1 MANKNNNN
9 NGNGYKFQGIET
21 PNYTQTPNIYLDEL
35 MSELTGSE
43 FKVLMYITRR
53 TFGFSKRS
61 DNISLNQIAN
71 GIIKKDGTILD
82 KGIGSSIR
90 HVQRAIKG
98 LVDKNIIVKVKR
110 ASKEKGLE
118 STNYSLKFKK
128 DLFEPYGHFD
138 HSPMDIL
145 TIEQKKGIQN
155 KETQQQKNK
164 NIVLNLKKEKELI
177 KKLTELKVKKDVA
190 KSLIKNHN
198 HKKIE
203 SYIDY
208 VNQRIK
214 KGFEIRSIPAFLI
227 DAIKNNYQLPE
238 NFKTESELLIQL
250 NEKANSCFRENNNGD
265 CLVSGS
271 IRLKPWCDQCE
282 KLKKK

>member
-1 MANKNNNN
+1 MANKNNNSN
-9 NGNGYKFQGIET
+9 RKGYKFMGIES
-21 PNYTQTPNIYLDEL
+21 PNYTQVPNVFLDEL

-53 TFGFSKRS
+53 TFGFGKRS

-71 GIIKKDGTILD
+71 GIIKKDGTVLD
-82 KGIGSSIR
+82 KGTGLSKTQIIN
-90 HVQRAIKG
+90 AINK
-98 LVDKNIIVKVKR
+98 LVDKGIVIKLKR
-110 ASKEKGLE
+110 VSEKKGLE
-118 STNYSLKFKK
+118 ATNYRLKFKK
-128 DLFEPYGHFD
+128 DLLEPLYTFYT
-138 HSPMDIL
+138 SPSRKTL
-145 TIEQKKGIQN
+145 IEQKKVIQN

-164 NIVLNLKKEKELI
+164 NVVVDSKKEKELI
-177 KKLTELKVKKDVA
+177 EKLTELKVKKDVA
-190 KSLIKNHN
+190 KSLIRTYD

-214 KGFEIRSIPAFLI
+214 KGYKIRSIPAYLI

-238 NFKTESELLIQL
+238 NFKTKNELKLL
-250 NEKANSCFRENNNGD
+250 RKEKANRCFKDNNNGD
-265 CLVSGS
+265 CLVLGS
-271 IRLKPWCDQCE
+271 IRLHPWCDQCE

>member
-1 MANKNNNN
+1 MVNKNKNNN
-9 NGNGYKFQGIET
+9 GKGYKFKGIES
-21 PNYTQTPNIYLDEL
+21 PNYTQVPNVFLDEL

-43 FKVLMYITRR
+43 LKVLMYINRR
-53 TFGFSKRS
+53 TFGFGKRS

-118 STNYSLKFKK
+118 STNYSLKLKK
-128 DLFEPYGHFD
+128 DLFKFYGHFD

-145 TIEQKKGIQN
+145 TIEQKKVIQN

-164 NIVLNLKKEKELI
+164 NAVLNLKKEKELI
-177 KKLTELKVKKDVA
+177 EKLIKLRVKKDVA
-190 KSLIKNHN
+190 KSLIRTHD

-214 KGFEIRSIPAFLI
+214 KGFEIRSISAYLI

-238 NFKTESELLIQL
+238 NFKTEDELKLLRQK
-250 NEKANSCFRENNNGD
+250 KANRCFKENKGD
-265 CLVSGS
+265 CLVKGS
-271 IRLKPWCDQCE
+271 IRLHSWCDQCE
-282 KLKKK
+282 KLRKE

>member
-1 MANKNNNN
+1 MAKKNNNN
-9 NGNGYKFQGIET
+9 NRKGYKFQGIES
-21 PNYTQTPNIYLDEL
+21 PNYTQVPNVFLDEL

-43 FKVLMYITRR
+43 LKVLMYITRR
-53 TFGFSKRS
+53 TFGFGKKS

-90 HVQRAIKG
+90 HIQRAIKG

-118 STNYSLKFKK
+118 SNNYSLKFKK
-128 DLFEPYGHFD
+128 DLFKFYRHFD

-145 TIEQKKGIQN
+145 TIEQKKFIQN
-155 KETQQQKNK
+155 KETQQQNNK
-164 NIVLNLKKEKELI
+164 NVVLNSKKEKELI
-177 KKLTELKVKKDVA
+177 EKLTELKVKKDVA
-190 KSLIKNHN
+190 KSLIRTHD

-214 KGFEIRSIPAFLI
+214 KGPEIRSIPAYLI

-238 NFKTESELLIQL
+238 NFKTENELKLL
-250 NEKANSCFRENNNGD
+250 RKEKANSCFRENNNGD

-271 IRLKPWCDQCE
+271 IRLNPWCDQCE
-282 KLKKK
+282 KLKEK

>member
-1 MANKNNNN
+1 MVNKNNNN
-9 NGNGYKFQGIET
+9 NRKGYKFQGIES
-21 PNYTQTPNIYLDEL
+21 PNYTQVPNVFLDEL

-43 FKVLMYITRR
+43 LKVLMYITRR
-53 TFGFSKRS
+53 TFGFGKKS

-71 GIIKKDGTILD
+71 GIIKKDGAVLD
-82 KGIGSSIR
+82 KGTGLSKTQIIN
-90 HVQRAIKG
+90 AINK

-128 DLFEPYGHFD
+128 DLLEPLYTFYT
-138 HSPMDIL
+138 SPSKKSL
-145 TIEQKKGIQN
+145 IEQKKVIQN
-155 KETQQQKNK
+155 KETQQQENK
-164 NIVLNLKKEKELI
+164 NVVLDLKKGKELI
-177 KKLTELKVKKDVA
+177 EKLIKLKVKKDVA
-190 KSLIKNHN
+190 KSLIRTQD

-227 DAIKNNYQLPE
+227 AAIKNNYQLPE
-238 NFKTESELLIQL
+238 NFKTENELKLLRQ
-250 NEKANSCFRENNNGD
+250 ESANHCFKENNGD
-265 CLVSGS
+265 CLVKGS
-271 IRLKPWCDQCE
+271 IRLHDWCDQCE

>member
-9 NGNGYKFQGIET
+9 NRKGYKFKGIES
-21 PNYTQTPNIYLDEL
+21 PNYTQVPNVFLDEL

-43 FKVLMYITRR
+43 LKVLMYITRR
-53 TFGFSKRS
+53 TFGFGKKS

-71 GIIKKDGTILD
+71 GITKKDGTILD

-98 LVDKNIIVKVKR
+98 LVDKNIIIKVKR

-128 DLFEPYGHFD
+128 DLFELYRHFD
-138 HSPMDIL
+138 HRPMDIL
-145 TIEQKKGIQN
+145 TIEQKKVIQN
-155 KETQQQKNK
+155 KETQQQKKLVVNS
-164 NIVLNLKKEKELI
+164 KKGKELI
-177 KKLTELKVKKDVA
+177 DKLIKLKVKKDVA
-190 KSLIKNHN
+190 KLIIKNQN

-214 KGFEIRSIPAFLI
+214 KGFEIKSIPAYLI
-227 DAIKNNYQLPE
+227 AAIKNNYQLPE
-238 NFKTESELLIQL
+238 NFKTEDELKLLRQ
-250 NEKANSCFRENNNGD
+250 EKANYCFKENKGD
-265 CLVSGS
+265 CLVEGS
-271 IRLKPWCDQCE
+271 IRLHSWCDQCE

>member
-1 MANKNNNN
+1 MVNKNNNN
-9 NGNGYKFQGIET
+9 NRNSYKFKGIES
-21 PNYTQTPNIYLDEL
+21 PNYTQVPNVFLDEL

-43 FKVLMYITRR
+43 LKVLMYITRR
-53 TFGFSKRS
+53 TFGFRKRS

-90 HVQRAIKG
+90 HVQRVIKG

-118 STNYSLKFKK
+118 SNNYSLKFKK
-128 DLFEPYGHFD
+128 DLFELYRHFD

-145 TIEQKKGIQN
+145 IIEQKKVIQN
-155 KETQQQKNK
+155 KEIQQQKNK
-164 NIVLNLKKEKELI
+164 NVVVNSKKEKELI
-177 KKLTELKVKKDVA
+177 DKLIRLEVKKGVA
-190 KSLIKNHN
+190 ESLIRTHD

-214 KGFEIRSIPAFLI
+214 KGFEIRSKPAYLI

-238 NFKTESELLIQL
+238 NFKTENELKLL
-250 NEKANSCFRENNNGD
+250 RKEKANRCFKENNGD

-271 IRLKPWCDQCE
+271 IRLEPWCDQCE

>member
-9 NGNGYKFQGIET
+9 NRNGYKFQGIES
-21 PNYTQTPNIYLDEL
+21 PNYTQVPNVFLDEL

-43 FKVLMYITRR
+43 LKVLMYITRR

-71 GIIKKDGTILD
+71 GIIKKDGTVLD
-82 KGIGSSIR
+82 KGTGLSKTKIIS
-90 HVQRAIKG
+90 AINK
-98 LVDKNIIVKVKR
+98 LVDKGIIIKLKR

-118 STNYSLKFKK
+118 STNYSLKFKN
-128 DLFEPYGHFD
+128 DLFEPLYTFYT
-138 HSPMDIL
+138 SPSKKTL
-145 TIEQKKGIQN
+145 LEQNKVKQN
-155 KETQQQKNK
+155 KETQQQENK
-164 NIVLNLKKEKELI
+164 NVVLNLKEKKELI
-177 KKLTELKVKKDVA
+177 EKLIKLKVKKNVA
-190 KSLIKNHN
+190 KSLIRTHD

-214 KGFEIRSIPAFLI
+214 KGFEIRSIPAYLI

-238 NFKTESELLIQL
+238 NFKTENELKLL
-250 NEKANSCFRENNNGD
+250 RKEKANRCFKENKGD
-265 CLVSGS
+265 CLVEGS
-271 IRLKPWCDQCE
+271 IRLHGWCDQCE